1 MINYKL
7 KVHFLV
13 GVFLFL
19 SFGFAIAQNFIIHKV
34 EKGETLYGLSKKYK
48 TTVDAIYKNNPALTS
63 DNLKLGTE
71 LRIPQPKELI
81 KKPTTPTTTPLPS
94 VSDNKKVEI
103 KSTMIAKAKIDTILH
118 QIQAKETLYGL
129 SKKYNVSI
137 DDIRK
142 WNKLSDAGIQIGMIL
157 KILKPASISINPNEK
172 VEVEKKNEAIQPTV
186 VEKVVVLPEK
196 QTPIKIDTEK
206 VEPPKEVEKP
216 VAPKTL
222 SLYELFANQ
231 PKSALKKIKATGA
244 PMNTTDESID
254 NTFFALHKTAQ
265 LGSVI
270 KVKNLEN
277 NKVSYAKVIGKL
289 PDTDENR
296 KVLVRLSLGVRN
308 AIKMNNGKAYLE
320 MEFINE

>member
-1 MINYKL
+1 M
-7 KVHFLV
+7 
-13 GVFLFL
+13 
-19 SFGFAIAQNFIIHKV
+19 
-34 EKGETLYGLSKKYK
+34 
-48 TTVDAIYKNNPALTS
+48 
-63 DNLKLGTE
+63 GTE

>member
-7 KVHFLV
+7 KAYFFV
-13 GVFLFL
+13 GIFLFL
-19 SFGFAIAQNFIIHKV
+19 SFGLVTAQNFIIHKV
-34 EKGETLYGLSKKYK
+34 EKGETLYGLSKKYS

-63 DNLKLGTE
+63 DNLKLGAE

-81 KKPTTPTTTPLPS
+81 KNTTTPKTTPLPS

-103 KSTMIAKAKIDTILH
+103 KPVTTTQTKIDTILH
-118 QIQAKETLYGL
+118 QIQAKETMYGL

-137 DDIRK
+137 DDIKK

-157 KILKPASISINPNEK
+157 KILKPTVIASLPIEK
-172 VEVEKKNEAIQPTV
+172 KEVEKKTDEIKPTI
-186 VEKVVVLPEK
+186 VEKIVVKPEK

-206 VEPPKEVEKP
+206 VEPPKEIEKP
-216 VAPKTL
+216 VVPKTL

-231 PKSALKKIKATGA
+231 PKSALKKTKATGA

-254 NTFFALHKTAQ
+254 DTFFALHKTAQ

-296 KVLVRLSLGVRN
+296 KVLIRLSLGVRN
-308 AIKMNNGKAYLE
+308 AIKMGNGKAYLE